1 MRSLTRRQRRAAVAL
16 ALVAAL
22 FCALDVAG
30 APFQGARSGVQGY
43 FGALYRGTDGV
54 LGPARR
60 WIQAVPHAGSDAA
73 TIAALRRRVDDLQ
86 RTAAVTAQDKA
97 TSKSI
102 RALQMQASRGG
113 YRIAPARVVAIG
125 PSGGF
130 DWTLGLDVG
139 SRDGVRIDQT
149 VLAGSALVGRVVRVS
164 ATSSTVLLA
173 ADPGSGVGVRDRA
186 SSQVGVVTGA
196 GLDTASYSCLD
207 PSAVPAVGDVLVTG
221 PQGGSSYVAGL
232 TVGRITA
239 VTRGTDASSVA
250 RVRPA
255 VSPSTLD
262 VVGVVLVGGRLPARP
277 ALQPTKT
284 DSAAA
289 GPTAPTSTSSGAT
302 APTSTSPGA
311 AAPTT
316 SPGARSP
323 VRADR

>member
-1 MRSLTRRQRRAAVAL
+1 MRSLTRRQRRAAVVL
-16 ALVAAL
+16 ALVATF

-30 APFQGARSGVQGY
+30 APFQGARGGVQGY
-43 FGALYRGTDGV
+43 LGSLYRGTDGV
-54 LGPARR
+54 VGPARR
-60 WIQAVPHAGSDAA
+60 WVQAVPHAGSDAA

-97 TSKSI
+97 TGKSI
-102 RALQMQASRGG
+102 QALQMQASRGG

-125 PSGGF
+125 PAGGF
-130 DWTLGLDVG
+130 DWTLGLDAG
-139 SRDGVRIDQT
+139 SRDGVRVDQT
-149 VLAGSALVGRVVRVS
+149 VLAGPALVGRVVRVS

-196 GLDTASYSCLD
+196 GLNSASYSCLD
-207 PSAVPAVGDVLVTG
+207 PSAVAAVGDVLVTG

-239 VTRGTDASSVA
+239 VTRGNDGSSVA

-262 VVGVVLVGGRLPARP
+262 VVGVVLIGGRLPARP
-277 ALQPTKT
+277 ALQPQK
-284 DSAAA
+284 A
-289 GPTAPTSTSSGAT
+289 GSTPTAPTA
-302 APTSTSPGA
+302 ATSTPPGA
-311 AAPTT
+311 A
-316 SPGARSP
+316 SP
-323 VRADR
+323 VKADR